1 MKTFRNQ
8 NFLIHHQI
16 PIDFRNMGGAM
27 ESLLRGPKIQGVLVA
42 ARNPHH
48 PGKVAGSPRL
58 PQVPQ
63 VDTGGGSQDPM
74 TSPRPPP
81 PLEPLFYTT
90 SSWYLMTTDVYFSS

>member
-58 PQVPQ
+58 PQEPQ
-63 VDTGGGSQDPM
+63 VYTGGSGSQD
-74 TSPRPPP
+74 PRPPP
-81 PLEPLFYTT
+81 PLFRNAFNDRL
-90 SSWYLMTTDVYFSS
+90 SSIYRPKCAVK